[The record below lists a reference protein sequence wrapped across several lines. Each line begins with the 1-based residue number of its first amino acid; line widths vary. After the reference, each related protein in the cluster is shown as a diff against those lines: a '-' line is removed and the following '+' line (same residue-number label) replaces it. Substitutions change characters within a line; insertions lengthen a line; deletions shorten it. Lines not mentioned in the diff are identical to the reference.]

1 MKNIKNLSFMLLLF
15 TASLSF
21 SSCRQEGC
29 TNAAACNFDPDADKD
44 DGTCELKGTVTFWQ
58 RDNSGYNYTDVT
70 IGGTTVVI
78 TSEFINTPNC
88 NTAGCANFTL
98 CPGTYS
104 YYAEEQSPG
113 TTYWSGNVVVGNDGC
128 VRIELQ

>member
-1 MKNIKNLSFMLLLF
+1 MKSFKTLSLMLLLF
-15 TASLSF
+15 VAAFSI

-29 TNAAACNFDPDADKD
+29 TNAQACNFDPDADKD
-44 DGTCELKGTVTFWQ
+44 DGSCELKGTVTFWQ

-78 TSEFINTPNC
+78 TSEYTNTPNC
-88 NTAGCANFTL
+88 NASGCANFTL

-104 YYAEEQSPG
+104 YYAEEQFPG
-113 TTYWSGNVVVGNDGC
+113 TAYWSGTVVVNNNGC
-128 VRIELQ
+128 LTIELQ